1 MGLDKKPTPPPKR
14 IKEDTRRE
22 KSVNSPKDEGEM
34 ETERTGE
41 DAGSHLEGETSEP
54 QNMETP
60 VKEERA
66 LDEEKG
72 RGGTKTGA
80 SEHKLKICVPR
91 IPKSVSIILC
101 FRL

>member
-14 IKEDTRRE
+14 MKEDTRRE
-22 KSVNSPKDEGEM
+22 ESVNSPNDEGEM

-72 RGGTKTGA
+72 RDGTKTGA
-80 SEHKLKICVPR
+80 SQHKLKIRVLR
-91 IPKSVSIILC
+91 IPKSLSVILY

>member
-41 DAGSHLEGETSEP
+41 DAGSHLEGET
-54 QNMETP
+54 METP

-91 IPKSVSIILC
+91 IPKSVSVILC

>member
-22 KSVNSPKDEGEM
+22 ESVNSQKDEGET
-34 ETERTGE
+34 ETARTGE
-41 DAGSHLEGETSEP
+41 DAGSHLEGGTSEP

-60 VKEERA
+60 VKEGRA
-66 LDEEKG
+66 LDEQKG
-72 RGGTKTGA
+72 RDGTKTGA

-91 IPKSVSIILC
+91 IPKSVSVIFC